1 MPDGAE
7 LHSCRDGECNV
18 QLLPR
23 FEHCVVGIR
32 LEVRVALGGLEA
44 LVAEEVLDL
53 VEETPF
59 WTSHEA
65 QVWRMEWGG

>member
-1 MPDGAE
+1 M
-7 LHSCRDGECNV
+7 
-18 QLLPR
+18 
-23 FEHCVVGIR
+23 GIR